1 MANKLFLV
9 TSMKKIKN
17 FSSTCKKV
25 QIPLKEIKIIEKCVR
40 SKSGKV
46 YIVGGAVRDLIL
58 NNNNNFQADLVVDI
72 EMPDLLICLKK
83 NNIKY
88 IPLGI
93 KFGSIIVIINSI
105 RIDVTTMRSDVSS
118 DGRWAKVEFTKN
130 IKLDSERRDFSFN
143 SIYCDTN
150 GYLYDPNDGVND
162 LISGYVRFIGDI
174 NKRVN
179 EDFLRIIR
187 FYRFSIYYADSF
199 NNKIIKILVKYH
211 KNLKS
216 LSFERKF
223 DEIRKILN
231 YENLHQKLVKK
242 SVVNDLKKLFE
253 KSFDIKLNFNNFDK
267 FCELEHKLDCI
278 DFERRL
284 KYLMRNSKNISKFSG
299 KINKKLRKRLLSR
312 IKKFNLDQKSLNKL
326 LYKNDKSFIEDNIL
340 IQCAEKKIPY
350 DQLVKAKLLIK
361 NHKRKKF
368 PLRGD
373 DLVKLGF
380 DRSKVI
386 GNVLKNTER
395 WWIKNNFSKNKRSC
409 LDFAI
414 KYLP

>member
-1 MANKLFLV
+1 
-9 TSMKKIKN
+9 MKKIKN
-17 FSSTCKKV
+17 FSLRCKKI
-25 QIPLKEIKIIEKCVR
+25 QIPLKEIRIIEKCIKSR
-40 SKSGKV
+40 SGKV

-72 EMPDLLICLKK
+72 GMPDLLKCLKK

-93 KFGSIIVIINSI
+93 KFGSIVVIINSI
-105 RIDVTTMRSDVSS
+105 KIDLTIMRSDISS
-118 DGRWAKVEFTKN
+118 DGRWAKIEFTKN

-150 GYLYDPNDGVND
+150 GCLYDPNGGVND
-162 LISGYVRFIGDI
+162 LISGHVRFIGDI

-187 FYRFSIYYADSF
+187 FYRFSICYSDSF
-199 NNKIIKILVKYH
+199 NSKVIKVLIKYH
-211 KNLKS
+211 KNLNL

-231 YENLHQKLVKK
+231 FENLHQKLIKE
-242 SVVNDLKKLFE
+242 SVVKELKKLFE
-253 KSFDIKLNFNNFDK
+253 KAFDIKLNFNNFEK
-267 FCELEHKLDCI
+267 FCELEYKLDSI
-278 DFERRL
+278 DYERRL
-284 KYLMRNSKNISKFSG
+284 KYLMRKSKDRTNFSNRV
-299 KINKKLRKRLLSR
+299 NKKFRKRLCSKI
-312 IKKFNLDQKSLNKL
+312 IKFSLDENSLNKV
-326 LYKNDKSFIEDNIL
+326 LYKHDKSFVEDNIL
-340 IQCAEKKIPY
+340 IQSAEKKIAY
-350 DQLVKAKLLIK
+350 DKILKAKLLIK
-361 NHKRKKF
+361 NYKKKKF
-368 PLRGD
+368 PLKGD

-380 DRSKVI
+380 EKNKVI
-386 GNVLKNTER
+386 GNVLKNTES

-409 LDFAI
+409 LEFAI

>member
-1 MANKLFLV
+1 
-9 TSMKKIKN
+9 MKKIKN
-17 FSSTCKKV
+17 FSLRCKKI
-25 QIPLKEIKIIEKCVR
+25 QIPLKEIRIIEKCIKSR
-40 SKSGKV
+40 SGKV

-72 EMPDLLICLKK
+72 GMPDLLKCLKK

-93 KFGSIIVIINSI
+93 KFGSIVVIINSI
-105 RIDVTTMRSDVSS
+105 KIDLTIMRSDISS
-118 DGRWAKVEFTKN
+118 DGRWAKIEFTKN

-150 GYLYDPNDGVND
+150 GCLYDPNDGVND
-162 LISGYVRFIGDI
+162 LISGHVRFIGDI

-187 FYRFSIYYADSF
+187 FYRFSICYSDSF
-199 NNKIIKILVKYH
+199 NSKVIKVLIKYH
-211 KNLKS
+211 KNLNL

-231 YENLHQKLVKK
+231 FENLHQKLIKE
-242 SVVNDLKKLFE
+242 SVVKELKKLFE
-253 KSFDIKLNFNNFDK
+253 KAFDIKLNFNNFEK
-267 FCELEHKLDCI
+267 FCELEYKLDSI
-278 DFERRL
+278 DYERRL
-284 KYLMRNSKNISKFSG
+284 KYLMRNSKDRTNFSNRV
-299 KINKKLRKRLLSR
+299 NKKFRKRLCSKI
-312 IKKFNLDQKSLNKL
+312 IKFSLDENSLNKV
-326 LYKNDKSFIEDNIL
+326 LYKHDKSFVEDNIL
-340 IQCAEKKIPY
+340 IQSAEKKIAY
-350 DQLVKAKLLIK
+350 DEILKAKLLIK
-361 NHKRKKF
+361 NYKKKKF
-368 PLRGD
+368 PLKGD

-380 DRSKVI
+380 EKNKVI
-386 GNVLKNTER
+386 GNVLKNTES

-409 LDFAI
+409 LEFAI

>member
-1 MANKLFLV
+1 
-9 TSMKKIKN
+9 MKKIKN
-17 FSSTCKKV
+17 FSLRCKRI
-25 QIPLKEIKIIEKCVR
+25 QIPLKEIRIIEKCIKSR
-40 SKSGKV
+40 SGKV

-72 EMPDLLICLKK
+72 GMPDLLKCLKK

-93 KFGSIIVIINSI
+93 KFGSIVVIINSI
-105 RIDVTTMRSDVSS
+105 KIDLTIMRLDISS
-118 DGRWAKVEFTKN
+118 DGRWAEIEFTKN

-162 LISGYVRFIGDI
+162 LISGHVRFIGDI

-187 FYRFSIYYADSF
+187 FYRFSIYYSDSF
-199 NNKIIKILVKYH
+199 NSEVIKVLIKYH
-211 KNLKS
+211 KNLNL
-216 LSFERKF
+216 LSFERKL

-231 YENLHQKLVKK
+231 FEILHQKLIKE
-242 SVVNDLKKLFE
+242 SVVKELKKLFE
-253 KSFDIKLNFNNFDK
+253 KAFDIKLNFNNFEK
-267 FCELEHKLDCI
+267 FCELEYKLDSI
-278 DFERRL
+278 DYERRL
-284 KYLMRNSKNISKFSG
+284 KYLMRNSKDRTNFSNRV
-299 KINKKLRKRLLSR
+299 NKKFRKRLCSKI
-312 IKKFNLDQKSLNKL
+312 IKFSLDENSLNKL
-326 LYKNDKSFIEDNIL
+326 LYKHDKSFVEDNIL
-340 IQCAEKKIPY
+340 IQSAEKKIAY
-350 DQLVKAKLLIK
+350 DEILKAKLLIK
-361 NHKRKKF
+361 NYKKKKF
-368 PLRGD
+368 PLKGD

-380 DRSKVI
+380 EKNKVI
-386 GNVLKNTER
+386 GNVLKNTES

-409 LDFAI
+409 LEFAI

>member
-17 FSSTCKKV
+17 FSLTCKKG

>member
-1 MANKLFLV
+1 
-9 TSMKKIKN
+9 MKIIKN
-17 FSSTCKKV
+17 FSLRCKKI
-25 QIPLKEIKIIEKCVR
+25 QIPLKEIRIIEKCIKSR
-40 SKSGKV
+40 SGKV

-72 EMPDLLICLKK
+72 GMPDLLKCLKK

-93 KFGSIIVIINSI
+93 KFGSIVVIINSI
-105 RIDVTTMRSDVSS
+105 KIDLTIMRSDISS
-118 DGRWAKVEFTKN
+118 DGRWAKIEFTKN

-150 GYLYDPNDGVND
+150 GCLYDPNDGVND
-162 LISGYVRFIGDI
+162 LISGHVRFIGDI

-187 FYRFSIYYADSF
+187 FYRFSICYSDSF
-199 NNKIIKILVKYH
+199 NSKVIKVLIKYH
-211 KNLKS
+211 KNLKL

-231 YENLHQKLVKK
+231 YENLHQKIVKK
-242 SVVNDLKKLFE
+242 SVVKELKKLFE
-253 KSFDIKLNFNNFDK
+253 KAFDIKLNFNNFEK
-267 FCELEHKLDCI
+267 FCELEYKLDSI
-278 DFERRL
+278 DYERRL
-284 KYLMRNSKNISKFSG
+284 KYLMRNSKDRTNFSNR
-299 KINKKLRKRLLSR
+299 INKKFRKRLCSKI
-312 IKKFNLDQKSLNKL
+312 IKFSLDENSLNKL
-326 LYKNDKSFIEDNIL
+326 LYKHDKSFVEDNIL
-340 IQCAEKKIPY
+340 IQSAEKKIAY
-350 DQLVKAKLLIK
+350 DEILKAKLLIK
-361 NHKRKKF
+361 KYKKKKF
-368 PLRGD
+368 PLKGD

-380 DRSKVI
+380 EKNKVI
-386 GNVLKNTER
+386 GNVLKNTES

-409 LDFAI
+409 LEFAT

>member
-1 MANKLFLV
+1 
-9 TSMKKIKN
+9 MKKIKN
-17 FSSTCKKV
+17 FSLKCKKT
-25 QIPLKEIKIIEKCVR
+25 QIPLKEIKIIEKCVK
-40 SKSGKV
+40 SKNGKI

-72 EMPDLLICLKK
+72 AMSDLLKCLKK

-93 KFGSIIVIINSI
+93 KFGSIVVIINSI
-105 RIDVTTMRSDVSS
+105 KIDLTIMRSDIIS
-118 DGRWAKVEFTKN
+118 DGRWAKIEFTKD

-174 NKRVN
+174 DKRVN

-199 NNKIIKILVKYH
+199 DSKIIKILVKYH
-211 KNLKS
+211 KNLNL

-231 YENLHQKLVKK
+231 YKYLHQKLIKK
-242 SVVNDLKKLFE
+242 SVVNELKKLFE
-253 KSFDIKLNFNNFDK
+253 KAFDIKMNFNNFDK
-267 FCELEHKLDCI
+267 FCELEHKLNSI

-284 KYLMRNSKNISKFSG
+284 IYLMRNSKDRSNFSN
-299 KINKKLRKRLLSR
+299 KINKKFRKRLSNR
-312 IKKFNLDQKSLNKL
+312 FIKFSLDEKSLNKL
-326 LYKNDKSFIEDNIL
+326 LYKHDKSFVEDNIL
-340 IQCAEKKIPY
+340 IQSTEKKIAY
-350 DQLVKAKLLIK
+350 DELLKAKILIK
-361 NHKRKKF
+361 NHKKKKF
-368 PLRGD
+368 PLKGD

-380 DRSKVI
+380 EKNKEI
-386 GNVLKNTER
+386 GNVLEHTKS
-395 WWIKNNFSKNKRSC
+395 WWVKNNFSKNKRSC
-409 LDFAI
+409 LEFAI
-414 KYLP
+414 RYLP

>member
-1 MANKLFLV
+1 
-9 TSMKKIKN
+9 MKKIKN
-17 FSSTCKKV
+17 FSLRCKKI
-25 QIPLKEIKIIEKCVR
+25 QIPLKEIRIIEKCIKSR
-40 SKSGKV
+40 SGKV

-72 EMPDLLICLKK
+72 GMPDLLKCLKK

-93 KFGSIIVIINSI
+93 KFGSIVVIINSI
-105 RIDVTTMRSDVSS
+105 KIDLTIMRSDISS
-118 DGRWAKVEFTKN
+118 DGRWAKIEFTKN

-150 GYLYDPNDGVND
+150 GCLYDPNDGVND
-162 LISGYVRFIGDI
+162 LISGHVRFIGDI

-187 FYRFSIYYADSF
+187 FYRFSICYSDSF
-199 NNKIIKILVKYH
+199 NSKVIKVLIKYH
-211 KNLKS
+211 KNLNL

-231 YENLHQKLVKK
+231 FENLHQKLIKE
-242 SVVNDLKKLFE
+242 SVVKELKKLFE
-253 KSFDIKLNFNNFDK
+253 KAFDIKLNFNNFEK
-267 FCELEHKLDCI
+267 FCELEYKLDSI
-278 DFERRL
+278 DYERRL
-284 KYLMRNSKNISKFSG
+284 KYLMRKSKDRTNFSNRV
-299 KINKKLRKRLLSR
+299 NKKFRKRLCSKI
-312 IKKFNLDQKSLNKL
+312 IKFSLDENSLNKV
-326 LYKNDKSFIEDNIL
+326 LYKHDKSFVEDNIL
-340 IQCAEKKIPY
+340 IQSAEKKIAY
-350 DQLVKAKLLIK
+350 DEILKAKLLIK
-361 NHKRKKF
+361 NYKKKKF
-368 PLRGD
+368 PLKGD

-380 DRSKVI
+380 EKNKVI
-386 GNVLKNTER
+386 GNVLKNTES

-409 LDFAI
+409 LEFAI

>member
-1 MANKLFLV
+1 MVNKLFLV
-9 TSMKKIKN
+9 ILMKKIKN
-17 FSSTCKKV
+17 FSLTCKKR
-25 QIPLKEIKIIEKCVR
+25 QIPLKEIKTIEKCIK

-72 EMPDLLICLKK
+72 EMPDLILCLKK

-105 RIDVTTMRSDVSS
+105 RIDVTIMRSDISS
-118 DGRWAKVEFTKN
+118 DGRWAKIEFTKN

-150 GYLYDPNDGVND
+150 GYLYDPNNGVND
-162 LISGYVRFIGDI
+162 LISGHVRFIGDI
-174 NKRVN
+174 DKRIN

-199 NNKIIKILVKYH
+199 NSKIIKILVKYY
-211 KNLKS
+211 KNLNF

-223 DEIRKILN
+223 DEIKKILN
-231 YENLHQKLVKK
+231 YENLHQKLIKK
-242 SVVNDLKKLFE
+242 SVVKELKKLFE
-253 KSFDIKLNFNNFDK
+253 KSFDIKLNFKNFDK
-267 FCELEHKLDCI
+267 FCELEQKLGSI
-278 DFERRL
+278 DYERRL
-284 KYLMRNSKNISKFSG
+284 KYLMRNSKDRSNFSNR
-299 KINKKLRKRLLSR
+299 INKKFRERLSSKI
-312 IKKFNLDQKSLNKL
+312 IKFSLDEKSLNKL
-326 LYKNDKSFIEDNIL
+326 LYKYDKSFVEDNIF
-340 IQCAEKKIPY
+340 IKSAEKKISY
-350 DQLVKAKLLIK
+350 DELFKAKILVK
-361 NHKRKKF
+361 NHKKKKF
-368 PLRGD
+368 PLKGD

-380 DRSKVI
+380 EKNKVI
-386 GNVLKNTER
+386 GDVLKHTES

-409 LDFAI
+409 LKFAI